1 MHITL
6 GTLCNHFAAN
16 KSTVGMK
23 ATEIEKVLRLS
34 RIEPGLCRPGIA
46 DTFRMINLPDGT
58 IMRVSTAKNFGL
70 LPPDA

>member
-1 MHITL
+1 
-6 GTLCNHFAAN
+6 
-16 KSTVGMK
+16 MK